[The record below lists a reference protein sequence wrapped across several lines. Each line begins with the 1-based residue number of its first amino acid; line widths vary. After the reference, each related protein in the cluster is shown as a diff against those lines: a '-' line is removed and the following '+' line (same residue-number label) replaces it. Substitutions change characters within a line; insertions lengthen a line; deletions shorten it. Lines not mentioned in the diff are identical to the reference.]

1 MLTSQPLR
9 VFLCHASADKPAVRK
24 LHRYLKQRGIIPW
37 LDELN
42 LLPGQKWEIEIP
54 KALHSSDVI
63 LVCLSKNSVTKEG
76 YVQKEI
82 TFALDKANEKLEET
96 IFIIP
101 TKLEECE
108 VPQRLR
114 DYQWVDLFRN
124 DGYKRLM
131 QSLKKRAI
139 DLGPS
144 VLPII
149 DDTQKFKPIVNQ
161 EKQPA
166 YLSEKIAGEISSPIS
181 LQVDKDKPQDLLE
194 SNLEEIRLTREKI
207 ELEQKADM
215 EKKAKEE
222 QQHITAQKAEEE
234 HNKREGVIVPA
245 TEGKKSPISQINAAA
260 KSQPLKVNLKRTLKT
275 NTIISAIVVILV
287 LFCAFGVI
295 YYGSLAPETS
305 LSTLPSMVSNIYTS
319 TGTTC
324 NIKKTTFS
332 TNEDVY
338 VCIDLVY
345 TQLNTQFESRWYYQ
359 QTFFG
364 KILHFQIIKLTN
376 TIDSNQQFTYF
387 YLNNL
392 GIAGTYR
399 VDIYKGQ
406 KIIGTRYYTVEK

>member
-1 MLTSQPLR
+1 MLTPQPLR

-24 LHRYLKQRGIIPW
+24 LHRYLKQRGITPW
-37 LDELN
+37 LDELD

-82 TFALDKANEKLEET
+82 TFALDKASEKLEET

-139 DLGPS
+139 DLGPN

-149 DDTQKFKPIVNQ
+149 DDTQKIKPIVNQ
-161 EKQPA
+161 EEQPA

-181 LQVDKDKPQDLLE
+181 LQVEIDKPQDLLE
-194 SNLEEIRLTREKI
+194 SNLEEKRLTREKI
-207 ELEQKADM
+207 ELEQKA
-215 EKKAKEE
+215 
-222 QQHITAQKAEEE
+222 EEE
-234 HNKREGVIVPA
+234 RNKGQGVIVPA
-245 TEGKKSPISQINAAA
+245 TEGKKSPISQINATA
-260 KSQPLKVNLKRTLKT
+260 KSQPPKVILKRTLKT
-275 NTIISAIVVILV
+275 NAIILAIVFILV
-287 LFCAFGVI
+287 LFSAFGVI
-295 YYGSLAPETS
+295 YFGSLAPETS

-324 NIKKTTFS
+324 NIRKTTFS

-338 VCIDLVY
+338 VCIDLAY

-359 QTFFG
+359 QNFFG
-364 KILHFQIIKLTN
+364 KILHFQITKLTN

-392 GIAGTYR
+392 AIAGTYR
-399 VDIYKGQ
+399 VDIYMGQ
-406 KIIGTRYYTVEK
+406 KIIGTRYYYVEK

>member
-1 MLTSQPLR
+1 MLTPQPLR

-24 LHRYLKQRGIIPW
+24 LHRYLKQRGITPW
-37 LDELN
+37 LDELD

-82 TFALDKANEKLEET
+82 TFALDKASEKLEET

-144 VLPII
+144 VMPII
-149 DDTQKFKPIVNQ
+149 DDTQKIKPIVNQ
-161 EKQPA
+161 EEQPA

-181 LQVDKDKPQDLLE
+181 LQVEIDKPQDLLE
-194 SNLEEIRLTREKI
+194 SNLEEKRLTREKI
-207 ELEQKADM
+207 ELEQKA
-215 EKKAKEE
+215 
-222 QQHITAQKAEEE
+222 EEE
-234 HNKREGVIVPA
+234 RNKGEGVIVPT
-245 TEGKKSPISQINAAA
+245 TEGKKSPISQINATA
-260 KSQPLKVNLKRTLKT
+260 KSQPPKVILKRTLKT
-275 NTIISAIVVILV
+275 NAIILAIVFILV
-287 LFCAFGVI
+287 LFSAFGVI
-295 YYGSLAPETS
+295 YFGSLAPETS

-324 NIKKTTFS
+324 NIRKTTFS

-338 VCIDLVY
+338 VCIDLAY

-359 QTFFG
+359 QNFFG
-364 KILHFQIIKLTN
+364 KILHFQITKLTN
-376 TIDSNQQFTYF
+376 TIDSNQQFTSF

-392 GIAGTYR
+392 AIAGTYR
-399 VDIYKGQ
+399 VDIYMGQ
-406 KIIGTRYYTVEK
+406 KIIGTRYYYVEK

>member
-1 MLTSQPLR
+1 MLTPQPLR

-24 LHRYLKQRGIIPW
+24 LHRYLKQRGITPW
-37 LDELN
+37 LDELD

-82 TFALDKANEKLEET
+82 TFALDKASEKLEET

-144 VLPII
+144 VMPII
-149 DDTQKFKPIVNQ
+149 DDTQKIKPIVNQ
-161 EKQPA
+161 EEQPA

-181 LQVDKDKPQDLLE
+181 LQVEIDKPQDLLE
-194 SNLEEIRLTREKI
+194 SNLEEKRLTREKI
-207 ELEQKADM
+207 ELEQKA
-215 EKKAKEE
+215 
-222 QQHITAQKAEEE
+222 EEE
-234 HNKREGVIVPA
+234 RNKGQGVIVPA
-245 TEGKKSPISQINAAA
+245 TEGKKSPISQINATA
-260 KSQPLKVNLKRTLKT
+260 KSQPPKVILKRTLKT
-275 NTIISAIVVILV
+275 NAIILAIVFILV
-287 LFCAFGVI
+287 LFSAFGVI
-295 YYGSLAPETS
+295 YFGSLAPETS

-324 NIKKTTFS
+324 NIRKTTFS

-338 VCIDLVY
+338 VCIDLAY
-345 TQLNTQFESRWYYQ
+345 TQLNTKFESRWYYQ
-359 QTFFG
+359 QNFFG
-364 KILHFQIIKLTN
+364 KILHFQITKLTN

-392 GIAGTYR
+392 AIAGTYR
-399 VDIYKGQ
+399 VDIYMGQ
-406 KIIGTRYYTVEK
+406 KLIGTRYYYVEK

>member
-1 MLTSQPLR
+1 MLTPQPLR

-24 LHRYLKQRGIIPW
+24 LHRYLKQRGITPW
-37 LDELN
+37 LDELD

-82 TFALDKANEKLEET
+82 TFALDKASEKLEET

-144 VLPII
+144 VMPII
-149 DDTQKFKPIVNQ
+149 DDTQKIKPIVNQ
-161 EKQPA
+161 EEQPA

-181 LQVDKDKPQDLLE
+181 LQVEIDKPQDLLE
-194 SNLEEIRLTREKI
+194 SNLEEKRLTREKI
-207 ELEQKADM
+207 ELEQKA
-215 EKKAKEE
+215 
-222 QQHITAQKAEEE
+222 EEE
-234 HNKREGVIVPA
+234 RNKGEGVIVPT
-245 TEGKKSPISQINAAA
+245 TEGKKSPISQINATA
-260 KSQPLKVNLKRTLKT
+260 KSQPPKVILKRTLKT
-275 NTIISAIVVILV
+275 NAIILAIVFILV
-287 LFCAFGVI
+287 LFSAFGVI
-295 YYGSLAPETS
+295 YFGSLAPETS

-324 NIKKTTFS
+324 NIRKTTFS

-338 VCIDLVY
+338 VCIDLAY

-359 QTFFG
+359 QNFFG
-364 KILHFQIIKLTN
+364 KILHFQITKLTN

-392 GIAGTYR
+392 AIAGTYR
-399 VDIYKGQ
+399 VDIYMGQ
-406 KIIGTRYYTVEK
+406 KLIGTRYYYVEK

>member
-1 MLTSQPLR
+1 MLTPQPLR

-24 LHRYLKQRGIIPW
+24 LHRYLKQRGITPW
-37 LDELN
+37 LDELD

-82 TFALDKANEKLEET
+82 TFALDKASEKLEET

-144 VLPII
+144 VMPII
-149 DDTQKFKPIVNQ
+149 DDTQKIKPIVNQ
-161 EKQPA
+161 EEQPA

-181 LQVDKDKPQDLLE
+181 LQVEIDKPQDLLE
-194 SNLEEIRLTREKI
+194 SNLEEKRLTREKI
-207 ELEQKADM
+207 ELEQKA
-215 EKKAKEE
+215 
-222 QQHITAQKAEEE
+222 EEE
-234 HNKREGVIVPA
+234 RNKGQGVIVPA

-260 KSQPLKVNLKRTLKT
+260 KSQPLKVTLKRTLKT
-275 NTIISAIVVILV
+275 NAIILAIVFILV
-287 LFCAFGVI
+287 LFSAFGVI
-295 YYGSLAPETS
+295 YFGSLAPETS

-324 NIKKTTFS
+324 NIRKTTFS

-338 VCIDLVY
+338 VCIDLAY

-359 QTFFG
+359 QNFFG
-364 KILHFQIIKLTN
+364 KILHFQITKLTN

-392 GIAGTYR
+392 AIAGTYR
-399 VDIYKGQ
+399 VDIYMGQ
-406 KIIGTRYYTVEK
+406 KIIGTRYYYVEK

>member
-1 MLTSQPLR
+1 MLTPQPLR

-24 LHRYLKQRGIIPW
+24 LHRYLKQRGITPW
-37 LDELN
+37 LDELD

-82 TFALDKANEKLEET
+82 TFALDKASEKLEET

-144 VLPII
+144 VMPII
-149 DDTQKFKPIVNQ
+149 DDTQKIKPIVNQ
-161 EKQPA
+161 EEQPA

-181 LQVDKDKPQDLLE
+181 LQVEIDKPQDLLE
-194 SNLEEIRLTREKI
+194 SNLEEKRLTREKI
-207 ELEQKADM
+207 ELEQKA
-215 EKKAKEE
+215 
-222 QQHITAQKAEEE
+222 EEE
-234 HNKREGVIVPA
+234 RNKGEGVIVPT

-260 KSQPLKVNLKRTLKT
+260 KSQPLKVTLKRTLKT
-275 NTIISAIVVILV
+275 NAIILAIVFILV
-287 LFCAFGVI
+287 LFSAFGVI
-295 YYGSLAPETS
+295 YFGSLAPETS

-324 NIKKTTFS
+324 NIRKTTFS

-338 VCIDLVY
+338 VCIDLAY

-359 QTFFG
+359 QNFFG
-364 KILHFQIIKLTN
+364 KILHFQITKLTN

-392 GIAGTYR
+392 AIAGTYR
-399 VDIYKGQ
+399 VDIYMGQ
-406 KIIGTRYYTVEK
+406 KIIGTRYYYVEK

>member
-1 MLTSQPLR
+1 MLTPQPLR

-24 LHRYLKQRGIIPW
+24 LHRYLKQRGITPW
-37 LDELN
+37 LDELD

-82 TFALDKANEKLEET
+82 TFALDKASEKLEET

-144 VLPII
+144 VMPII
-149 DDTQKFKPIVNQ
+149 DDTQKIKPIVNQ
-161 EKQPA
+161 EEQPA

-181 LQVDKDKPQDLLE
+181 LQVEIDKPQDLLE
-194 SNLEEIRLTREKI
+194 SNLEEKRLTREKI
-207 ELEQKADM
+207 ELEQKA
-215 EKKAKEE
+215 
-222 QQHITAQKAEEE
+222 EEE
-234 HNKREGVIVPA
+234 RNKGQGVIVPA
-245 TEGKKSPISQINAAA
+245 TEGKKSPISQINATA
-260 KSQPLKVNLKRTLKT
+260 KSQPPKVILKRTLKT
-275 NTIISAIVVILV
+275 NAIILAIVFILV
-287 LFCAFGVI
+287 LFSAFGVI
-295 YYGSLAPETS
+295 YFGSLAPETS

-324 NIKKTTFS
+324 NIRKTTFS

-338 VCIDLVY
+338 VCIDLAY

-359 QTFFG
+359 QNFFG
-364 KILHFQIIKLTN
+364 KILHFQITKLTN

-392 GIAGTYR
+392 AIAGTYR
-399 VDIYKGQ
+399 VDIYMGQ
-406 KIIGTRYYTVEK
+406 KIIGTRYYYVEK

>member
-1 MLTSQPLR
+1 MLTPQPLR

-24 LHRYLKQRGIIPW
+24 LHRYLKQRGITPW
-37 LDELN
+37 LDELD

-82 TFALDKANEKLEET
+82 TFALDKASEKLEET

-144 VLPII
+144 VMPII
-149 DDTQKFKPIVNQ
+149 DDTQKIKPIVNQ
-161 EKQPA
+161 EEQPA

-181 LQVDKDKPQDLLE
+181 LQVEIDKPQDLLE
-194 SNLEEIRLTREKI
+194 SNLEEKRLTREKI
-207 ELEQKADM
+207 ELEQKA
-215 EKKAKEE
+215 
-222 QQHITAQKAEEE
+222 EEE
-234 HNKREGVIVPA
+234 RNKGQGVIVPA

-260 KSQPLKVNLKRTLKT
+260 KSQPLKVTLKRTLKT
-275 NTIISAIVVILV
+275 NAIILAIVFILV
-287 LFCAFGVI
+287 LFSAFGVI
-295 YYGSLAPETS
+295 YFGSLAPETS

-324 NIKKTTFS
+324 NIRKTTFS

-338 VCIDLVY
+338 VCIDLAY

-359 QTFFG
+359 QNFFG
-364 KILHFQIIKLTN
+364 KILHFQITKLTN

-392 GIAGTYR
+392 AIAGTYR
-399 VDIYKGQ
+399 VDIYMGQ
-406 KIIGTRYYTVEK
+406 KLIGTRYYYVEK

>member
-1 MLTSQPLR
+1 MLTPQPLR

-24 LHRYLKQRGIIPW
+24 LHRYLKQRGITPW
-37 LDELN
+37 LDELD

-82 TFALDKANEKLEET
+82 TFALDKASEKLEET

-149 DDTQKFKPIVNQ
+149 DDTQKIKPIVNQ
-161 EKQPA
+161 EEQPA

-181 LQVDKDKPQDLLE
+181 LQVEIDKPQDLLE
-194 SNLEEIRLTREKI
+194 SNLEEKRLTREKI
-207 ELEQKADM
+207 ELEQKA
-215 EKKAKEE
+215 
-222 QQHITAQKAEEE
+222 EEE
-234 HNKREGVIVPA
+234 RNKGQGVIVPA

-260 KSQPLKVNLKRTLKT
+260 KSQPLKVTLKRTLKT
-275 NTIISAIVVILV
+275 NAIILAIVFILV
-287 LFCAFGVI
+287 LFSAFGVI
-295 YYGSLAPETS
+295 YFGSLAPETS

-324 NIKKTTFS
+324 NIRKTTFS

-338 VCIDLVY
+338 VCIDLAY

-359 QTFFG
+359 QNFFG
-364 KILHFQIIKLTN
+364 KILHFQITKLTN

-392 GIAGTYR
+392 AIAGTYR
-399 VDIYKGQ
+399 VDIYMGQ
-406 KIIGTRYYTVEK
+406 KLIGTRYYYVEK

>member
-1 MLTSQPLR
+1 MLTPQPLR

-24 LHRYLKQRGIIPW
+24 LHRYLKQRGITPW

-82 TFALDKANEKLEET
+82 TFALDKASEKLEET

-144 VLPII
+144 VMPII
-149 DDTQKFKPIVNQ
+149 DDTQKIKPIVNQ
-161 EKQPA
+161 EEQPA

-181 LQVDKDKPQDLLE
+181 LQVEIDKPQDLLE
-194 SNLEEIRLTREKI
+194 SNLEEKRLTREKI
-207 ELEQKADM
+207 ELEQKA
-215 EKKAKEE
+215 
-222 QQHITAQKAEEE
+222 EEE
-234 HNKREGVIVPA
+234 RNKGQGVIVPA

-260 KSQPLKVNLKRTLKT
+260 KSQPLKVTLKRTLKT
-275 NTIISAIVVILV
+275 NAIILAIVFILV
-287 LFCAFGVI
+287 LFSAFGVI
-295 YYGSLAPETS
+295 YFGSLAPETS

-324 NIKKTTFS
+324 NIRKTTFS

-338 VCIDLVY
+338 VCIDLAY

-359 QTFFG
+359 QNFFG
-364 KILHFQIIKLTN
+364 KILHFQITKLTN

-392 GIAGTYR
+392 AIAGTYR
-399 VDIYKGQ
+399 VDIYMGQ
-406 KIIGTRYYTVEK
+406 KLIGTRYYYVEK

>member
-1 MLTSQPLR
+1 MLTPQPLR

-24 LHRYLKQRGIIPW
+24 LHRYLKQRGITPW

-82 TFALDKANEKLEET
+82 TFALDKASEKLEET

-149 DDTQKFKPIVNQ
+149 DDTQKIKPIVNQ
-161 EKQPA
+161 EEQPA

-181 LQVDKDKPQDLLE
+181 LQVEIDKPQDLLE
-194 SNLEEIRLTREKI
+194 SNLEEKRLTREKI
-207 ELEQKADM
+207 ELEQKA
-215 EKKAKEE
+215 
-222 QQHITAQKAEEE
+222 EEE
-234 HNKREGVIVPA
+234 RNKGQGVIVPA

-260 KSQPLKVNLKRTLKT
+260 KSQPLKVTLKRTLKT
-275 NTIISAIVVILV
+275 NAIILAIVFILV
-287 LFCAFGVI
+287 LFSAFGVI
-295 YYGSLAPETS
+295 YFGSLAPETS

-324 NIKKTTFS
+324 NIRKTTFS
-332 TNEDVY
+332 TNEDIY
-338 VCIDLVY
+338 VCIDLAY

-359 QTFFG
+359 QNFFG
-364 KILHFQIIKLTN
+364 KILHFQITKLTN

-392 GIAGTYR
+392 AIAGTYR
-399 VDIYKGQ
+399 VDIYMGQ
-406 KIIGTRYYTVEK
+406 KIIGTRYYYVEK

>member
-1 MLTSQPLR
+1 MLTPQPLR

-24 LHRYLKQRGIIPW
+24 LHRYLKQRGITPW
-37 LDELN
+37 LDELD

-82 TFALDKANEKLEET
+82 TFALDKASEKLEET

-144 VLPII
+144 VMPII
-149 DDTQKFKPIVNQ
+149 DDTQKIKPIVNQ
-161 EKQPA
+161 EEQPA

-181 LQVDKDKPQDLLE
+181 LQVEIDKPQDLLE
-194 SNLEEIRLTREKI
+194 SNLEEKRLTREKI
-207 ELEQKADM
+207 ELEQKA
-215 EKKAKEE
+215 
-222 QQHITAQKAEEE
+222 EEE
-234 HNKREGVIVPA
+234 RNKGEGVIVPT
-245 TEGKKSPISQINAAA
+245 TEGKKSPISQINATA
-260 KSQPLKVNLKRTLKT
+260 KSQPPKVILKRTLKT
-275 NTIISAIVVILV
+275 NAIILAIVFILV
-287 LFCAFGVI
+287 LFSAFGVI
-295 YYGSLAPETS
+295 YFGSLAPETS

-324 NIKKTTFS
+324 NIRKTTFS

-338 VCIDLVY
+338 VCIDLAY

-359 QTFFG
+359 QNFFG
-364 KILHFQIIKLTN
+364 KILHFQITKLTN

-392 GIAGTYR
+392 AIAGTYR
-399 VDIYKGQ
+399 VDIYMGQ
-406 KIIGTRYYTVEK
+406 KIIGTRYYYVEK

>member
-1 MLTSQPLR
+1 MLTPQPLR

-24 LHRYLKQRGIIPW
+24 LHRYLKQRGITPW
-37 LDELN
+37 LDELD

-82 TFALDKANEKLEET
+82 TFALDKASEKLEET

-144 VLPII
+144 VMPII
-149 DDTQKFKPIVNQ
+149 DDTQKIKPIVNQ
-161 EKQPA
+161 EEQPA

-181 LQVDKDKPQDLLE
+181 LQVEIDKPQDLLE
-194 SNLEEIRLTREKI
+194 SNLEEKRLTREKI
-207 ELEQKADM
+207 ELEQKA
-215 EKKAKEE
+215 
-222 QQHITAQKAEEE
+222 EEE
-234 HNKREGVIVPA
+234 RNKGQGVIVPA

-260 KSQPLKVNLKRTLKT
+260 KSQPIKVTLKRTIKT
-275 NTIISAIVVILV
+275 NAIILAIVFILV
-287 LFCAFGVI
+287 LFSAFGVI
-295 YYGSLAPETS
+295 YFGSLAPETS

-324 NIKKTTFS
+324 NIRKTTFS

-338 VCIDLVY
+338 VCIDLAY

-359 QTFFG
+359 QNFFG
-364 KILHFQIIKLTN
+364 KILHFQITKLTN

-392 GIAGTYR
+392 AIAGTYR
-399 VDIYKGQ
+399 VDIYMGQ
-406 KIIGTRYYTVEK
+406 KIIGTRYYYVEK

>member
-1 MLTSQPLR
+1 MLTPQPLR

-24 LHRYLKQRGIIPW
+24 LHRYLKQRGITPW

-82 TFALDKANEKLEET
+82 TFALDKASEKLEET

-149 DDTQKFKPIVNQ
+149 DDTQKIKPIVNQ
-161 EKQPA
+161 EEQQA
-166 YLSEKIAGEISSPIS
+166 YLSEKIAGEISSAIS
-181 LQVDKDKPQDLLE
+181 LQVEKDKPQDFLE
-194 SNLEEIRLTREKI
+194 SNLEEKRLTKEKI
-207 ELEQKADM
+207 ELEQKAE
-215 EKKAKEE
+215 EKR
-222 QQHITAQKAEEE
+222 
-234 HNKREGVIVPA
+234 NKGEGVIVPA
-245 TEGKKSPISQINAAA
+245 TEGKKSPISQINAVT
-260 KSQPLKVNLKRTLKT
+260 KSQPLKVNLKRILKT

-295 YYGSLAPETS
+295 YFGSLAPETS

-324 NIKKTTFS
+324 NIRKTTFS
-332 TNEDVY
+332 TSEDVY
-338 VCIDLVY
+338 VCIDLAY

-359 QTFFG
+359 QNFFG
-364 KILHFQIIKLTN
+364 KVLHFQITKLTN
-376 TIDSNQQFTYF
+376 IIDSNQQFTYF

-392 GIAGTYR
+392 AIAGTYR
-399 VDIYKGQ
+399 VDIYMGQ
-406 KIIGTRYYTVEK
+406 KIIGTRYYYVEK

>member
-1 MLTSQPLR
+1 MLTPQPLR

-24 LHRYLKQRGIIPW
+24 LHRYLKQRGITPW
-37 LDELN
+37 LDELD

-82 TFALDKANEKLEET
+82 TFALDKASEKLEET

-144 VLPII
+144 VMPII
-149 DDTQKFKPIVNQ
+149 DDTQKIKPIVNQ
-161 EKQPA
+161 EEQPA

-181 LQVDKDKPQDLLE
+181 LQVEKDKPQDFLE
-194 SNLEEIRLTREKI
+194 SNLEEKRLTREKI
-207 ELEQKADM
+207 ELEQKA
-215 EKKAKEE
+215 
-222 QQHITAQKAEEE
+222 EEE
-234 HNKREGVIVPA
+234 RNKGEGVIVPT
-245 TEGKKSPISQINAAA
+245 TEGKKSPISQINATA
-260 KSQPLKVNLKRTLKT
+260 KSQPPKVILKRTLKT
-275 NTIISAIVVILV
+275 NAIILAIVFILV
-287 LFCAFGVI
+287 LFSAFGVI
-295 YYGSLAPETS
+295 YFGSLAPETS

-324 NIKKTTFS
+324 NIRKTTFS

-338 VCIDLVY
+338 VCIDLAY

-359 QTFFG
+359 QNFFG
-364 KILHFQIIKLTN
+364 KILHFQITKLTN

-392 GIAGTYR
+392 AIAGTYR
-399 VDIYKGQ
+399 VDIYMGQ
-406 KIIGTRYYTVEK
+406 KLIGTRYYYVEK

>member
-1 MLTSQPLR
+1 MLTPQPLR

-24 LHRYLKQRGIIPW
+24 LHRYLKQRGITPW
-37 LDELN
+37 LDELD

-82 TFALDKANEKLEET
+82 TFALDKASEKLEET

-139 DLGPS
+139 DLGPN

-149 DDTQKFKPIVNQ
+149 DDTQKIKPIVNQ
-161 EKQPA
+161 EEQPA

-181 LQVDKDKPQDLLE
+181 LQVEIDKPQDLLE
-194 SNLEEIRLTREKI
+194 SNLEEKRLTREKI
-207 ELEQKADM
+207 ELEQKA
-215 EKKAKEE
+215 
-222 QQHITAQKAEEE
+222 EEE
-234 HNKREGVIVPA
+234 RNKGQGVIVPA

-260 KSQPLKVNLKRTLKT
+260 KSQPLKVTLKRTLKT
-275 NTIISAIVVILV
+275 NAIILAIVFILV
-287 LFCAFGVI
+287 LFSAFGVI
-295 YYGSLAPETS
+295 YFGSLAPETS

-324 NIKKTTFS
+324 NIRKTTFS

-338 VCIDLVY
+338 VCIDLAY

-359 QTFFG
+359 QNFFG
-364 KILHFQIIKLTN
+364 KILHFQITKLTN

-392 GIAGTYR
+392 AIAGTYR
-399 VDIYKGQ
+399 VDIYMGQ
-406 KIIGTRYYTVEK
+406 KLIGTRYYYVEK

>member
-1 MLTSQPLR
+1 MLTPQPLR

-24 LHRYLKQRGIIPW
+24 LHRYLKQRGITPW
-37 LDELN
+37 LDELD

-82 TFALDKANEKLEET
+82 TFALDKASEKLEET

-149 DDTQKFKPIVNQ
+149 DDTQKIKPIVNQ
-161 EKQPA
+161 EEQPA

-181 LQVDKDKPQDLLE
+181 LQVEIDKPQDLLE
-194 SNLEEIRLTREKI
+194 SNLEEKRLTREKI
-207 ELEQKADM
+207 ELEQKA
-215 EKKAKEE
+215 
-222 QQHITAQKAEEE
+222 EEE
-234 HNKREGVIVPA
+234 RNKGEGVIVPA

-260 KSQPLKVNLKRTLKT
+260 KSQPLKVTLKRTLKT
-275 NTIISAIVVILV
+275 NAIILAIVFILV
-287 LFCAFGVI
+287 LFSAFGVI
-295 YYGSLAPETS
+295 YFGSLAPETS

-324 NIKKTTFS
+324 NIRKTTFS

-338 VCIDLVY
+338 VCIDLAY

-359 QTFFG
+359 QNFFG
-364 KILHFQIIKLTN
+364 KILHFQITKLTN

-392 GIAGTYR
+392 AIAGTYR
-399 VDIYKGQ
+399 VDIYMGQ
-406 KIIGTRYYTVEK
+406 KIIGTRYYYVDK

>member
-1 MLTSQPLR
+1 MLTPQPLR

-24 LHRYLKQRGIIPW
+24 LHRYLKQRGITPW

-82 TFALDKANEKLEET
+82 TFALDKASEKLEET

-149 DDTQKFKPIVNQ
+149 DDTQKIKPLVNQ
-161 EKQPA
+161 EEQPA
-166 YLSEKIAGEISSPIS
+166 YHSEKIAGEISSPIS
-181 LQVDKDKPQDLLE
+181 LQVEKDKPQDLLE
-194 SNLEEIRLTREKI
+194 SNLEEKRLTREKI
-207 ELEQKADM
+207 ELEQKA
-215 EKKAKEE
+215 
-222 QQHITAQKAEEE
+222 EEE
-234 HNKREGVIVPA
+234 RNKGEGVIVPA
-245 TEGKKSPISQINAAA
+245 TEGKKSPISQINAAT
-260 KSQPLKVNLKRTLKT
+260 KSQPLKVNLKRILKT
-275 NTIISAIVVILV
+275 NTIISAIIVILV

-295 YYGSLAPETS
+295 YFGSLAPETS

-324 NIKKTTFS
+324 NIRKTTFS

-338 VCIDLVY
+338 VCIDLAY

-359 QTFFG
+359 QIFFG
-364 KILHFQIIKLTN
+364 KTLHFQITKLTN

-392 GIAGTYR
+392 AIAGTYR
-399 VDIYKGQ
+399 VDIYMGK
-406 KIIGTRYYTVEK
+406 KIIGTRYYYVEK

>member
-1 MLTSQPLR
+1 MLTPQPLR

-24 LHRYLKQRGIIPW
+24 LHRYLKQRGITPW
-37 LDELN
+37 LDELD

-82 TFALDKANEKLEET
+82 TFALDKASEKLEET

-139 DLGPS
+139 DLGPN

-149 DDTQKFKPIVNQ
+149 DDTQKIKPIVNQ
-161 EKQPA
+161 EEQPA

-181 LQVDKDKPQDLLE
+181 LQVEIDKPQDLLE
-194 SNLEEIRLTREKI
+194 SNLEEKRLTREKI
-207 ELEQKADM
+207 ELEQKA
-215 EKKAKEE
+215 
-222 QQHITAQKAEEE
+222 EEE
-234 HNKREGVIVPA
+234 RNKGQGVIVPA

-260 KSQPLKVNLKRTLKT
+260 KSQPLKVTLKRTLKT
-275 NTIISAIVVILV
+275 NAIILAIVFILV
-287 LFCAFGVI
+287 LFSAFGVI
-295 YYGSLAPETS
+295 YFGSLAPETS

-324 NIKKTTFS
+324 NIRKTTFS

-338 VCIDLVY
+338 VCIDLAY

-359 QTFFG
+359 QNFFG
-364 KILHFQIIKLTN
+364 KILHFQITKLTN

-392 GIAGTYR
+392 AIAGTYR
-399 VDIYKGQ
+399 VDIYMGQ
-406 KIIGTRYYTVEK
+406 KIIGTRYYYVEK

>member
-1 MLTSQPLR
+1 MLTPQPLR

-24 LHRYLKQRGIIPW
+24 LHRYLKQRGITPW
-37 LDELN
+37 LDELD

-82 TFALDKANEKLEET
+82 TFALDKASEKLEET

-144 VLPII
+144 VLSII
-149 DDTQKFKPIVNQ
+149 DDTQKIKPIVNQ
-161 EKQPA
+161 EEQPA

-181 LQVDKDKPQDLLE
+181 LQVEIDKPQDLLE
-194 SNLEEIRLTREKI
+194 SNLEEKRLTREKI
-207 ELEQKADM
+207 ELEQKA
-215 EKKAKEE
+215 
-222 QQHITAQKAEEE
+222 EEE
-234 HNKREGVIVPA
+234 RNKGQGVIVPA

-260 KSQPLKVNLKRTLKT
+260 KSQPIKVTLKRTIKT
-275 NTIISAIVVILV
+275 NAIILAIVFILV
-287 LFCAFGVI
+287 LFSAFGVI
-295 YYGSLAPETS
+295 YFGSLAPETS

-324 NIKKTTFS
+324 NIRKTTFS

-338 VCIDLVY
+338 VCIDLAY

-359 QTFFG
+359 QNFFG
-364 KILHFQIIKLTN
+364 KILHFQITKLTN

-392 GIAGTYR
+392 AIAGTYR
-399 VDIYKGQ
+399 VDIYMGQ
-406 KIIGTRYYTVEK
+406 KLIGTRYYYVEK